1 MILEIRFFSIDI
13 SDPVAW
19 EYCPI
24 YTANIK
30 LPVIVIRNQEN
41 VFSIQYVDCN
51 AILQY
56 KLGRLSNHYQLIL
69 KSRWRFGD
77 YRQDYLVSSALL
89 TVTLVQSKNKLTTN
103 KHVTKSYSEA
113 FHLCVNETE

>member
-1 MILEIRFFSIDI
+1 M
-13 SDPVAW
+13 
-19 EYCPI
+19 
-24 YTANIK
+24 
-30 LPVIVIRNQEN
+30 IRNQEN